1 MNRPSALSSWV
12 VVPAP
17 RPAARLRLIC
27 FPFAGGGASVFFP
40 WARLVP
46 AEVELCAVQL
56 PGREARLREAPIKD
70 WGELMD
76 RLVTELARYM
86 DRPYALFGHS
96 VGATMAFELARRLRA
111 AGLRAP
117 EHLFASGRA
126 APHLPPELPLVHA
139 LPEAEFMAELRRLAG
154 TPEEVLRNEEL
165 MSILVPLLRADFTLS
180 ETYPIREEAPLDVP
194 VSAYGGNGD
203 ERVPNEAVG
212 AWRQHTA
219 GAFRQVTFDGGH
231 FFINEKR
238 DEVMAELAGELR
250 GIVAGLPRPLHG

>member
-1 MNRPSALSSWV
+1 MNRPSTLGSWV

-46 AEVELCAVQL
+46 PEVELCAVQL
-56 PGREARLREAPIKD
+56 PGREARLREAPVTD
-70 WGELMD
+70 WGALMD
-76 RLVTELARYM
+76 RLVTELKPYI
-86 DRPYALFGHS
+86 DRPYAFFGHS

-194 VSAYGGNGD
+194 VSAYGGSGD
-203 ERVPNEAVG
+203 ERVSSEAVE
-212 AWRQHTA
+212 AWRQHTT
-219 GAFRQVTFDGGH
+219 GPFRQVTFDGGH

-238 DEVMAELAGELR
+238 DEVMAELGGELR
-250 GIVAGLPRPLHG
+250 AIVARLPRPVYG